1 MTDSQEEQQ
10 TTGSRWGTHI
20 AVAAAAV
27 AVGFSAV
34 YLTSQPA
41 ANPEAAKVT
50 ATTSPSNKATAQP
63 NATPAKPVTLADLK
77 ILPQGPGKN
86 ALSVGD
92 MAMFVFK
99 EPHTLPDLTFQA
111 DGGTEKT
118 FADWRGKVVLVNLW
132 ATWCAPCR
140 KEMPDLD
147 QLQKALG
154 GDDFEVVAVSLDRGS
169 GDRPKKFLSEI
180 NVTNLA
186 FYHDPTTRLGHKLQA
201 IGMPATLL
209 LDREGRE
216 IGRLIG
222 PADWDSE
229 DALRLIRTV
238 IERTDPSTAQ
248 AN

>member
-1 MTDSQEEQQ
+1 MTDSQEKQPR
-10 TTGSRWGTHI
+10 TGSRLGTHI
-20 AVAAAAV
+20 AIAAAAV
-27 AVGFSAV
+27 ALGFFAV
-34 YLTSQPA
+34 YLTSQPT
-41 ANPEAAKVT
+41 ANPEAAKVA
-50 ATTSPSNKATAQP
+50 ATTGQPETTAAQP
-63 NATPAKPVTLADLK
+63 DATPAKPVTLADLK
-77 ILPQGPGKN
+77 VLPQGPGKN
-86 ALSVGD
+86 PLSVGD

-99 EPHTLPDLTFQA
+99 EPHTLPDLKFQA
-111 DGGTEKT
+111 DGGAEKT

-169 GDRPKKFLSEI
+169 GDGPKKFLAEI
-180 NVTNLA
+180 GVSSLA
-186 FYHDPTTRLGHKLQA
+186 FYHDPSTRLGHKLQA

-222 PADWDSE
+222 PADWDGE
-229 DALRLIRTV
+229 DAIRLIRTV
-238 IERTDPSTAQ
+238 IERTDPGIAQ